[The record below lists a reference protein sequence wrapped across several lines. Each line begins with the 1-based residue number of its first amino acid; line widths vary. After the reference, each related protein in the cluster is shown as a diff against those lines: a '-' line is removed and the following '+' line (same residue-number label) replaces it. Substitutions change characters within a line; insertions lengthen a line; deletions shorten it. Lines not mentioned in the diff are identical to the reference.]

1 MQIQLRTVPR
11 TGTSEAGC
19 VCLKHAVHVCGV
31 HAEPDL
37 DQWFPEFILRSGSH
51 CRLGAR
57 TPCSFPGG
65 ELVENQS
72 DAILGPGKTVTNK
85 TDTVHA
91 HGPWGDH
98 TEERETNIN
107 RGMNKKGRLGCD
119 EQPMGPRPFL
129 GHG

>member
-1 MQIQLRTVPR
+1 M
-11 TGTSEAGC
+11 
-19 VCLKHAVHVCGV
+19 CLKHAVHVCGV
-31 HAEPDL
+31 YEEPDL

-51 CRLGAR
+51 CRLGAC

-85 TDTVHA
+85 TDKVHA
-91 HGPWGDH
+91 HGPWGAH

-119 EQPMGPRPFL
+119 EHYEEKPMGPRPFL